1 MFGFLTSRHA
11 AQAAVPLP
19 RVRFTSE
26 DLFVLLGGADAG
38 QFAVDEYTV
47 DFDRLDREGM
57 GVWRRAMAA
66 RLAPTG
72 LVDSAG
78 EPCDALAEAL
88 YPLNKPGVT
97 VEDGSPRMSAG
108 ERDGRT
114 VSAAFYE
121 GRATALRREP
131 GRRGGFTVHP
141 LGDPAGWDER
151 FRELAGIPPIVPAP
165 VQERIVCRPD
175 PNIGESIIRNDVA
188 YLRALCA
195 RYGSDG
201 RALFGFA
208 ARLSS
213 DRALRREV
221 RSVVS
226 ADLRDSTFD
235 ESLGFTIPTPT
246 GEQWRTKCSFVF
258 PSAGAFMTSAG
269 AFKSPG
275 EIPARSTDGSA
286 IKSPEERGFTE
297 FSVIDFVSGG
307 TLLDYMFDFYD
318 YPEEFR

>member
-1 MFGFLTSRHA
+1 MFEFLTRRYA
-11 AQAAVPLP
+11 AQAAVPLT

-38 QFAVDEYTV
+38 QFAVDEYAV
-47 DFDRLDREGM
+47 DFDRWAREGAAA
-57 GVWRRAMAA
+57 WRRAMAA

-97 VEDGSPRMSAG
+97 VEDGNPRTSAR

-151 FRELAGIPPIVPAP
+151 FRELAGIPPVAPAAIP
-165 VQERIVCRPD
+165 ERIIFKEAPEAGD
-175 PNIGESIIRNDVA
+175 AIKGNDVPWM
-188 YLRALCA
+188 RSFCA
-195 RYGSDG
+195 RCGSDG
-201 RALFGFA
+201 RALLGFA

-221 RSVVS
+221 RTLVS
-226 ADLRDSTFD
+226 ADLRGSVFND
-235 ESLGFTIPTPT
+235 SLGFTIPTPT
-246 GEQWRTKCSFVF
+246 GEQWRTKIAVTF
-258 PSAGAFMTSAG
+258 PSAGAFMTG
-269 AFKSPG
+269 ARVVKTPG
-275 EIPARSTDGSA
+275 SGEML
-286 IKSPEERGFTE
+286 E
-297 FSVIDFVSGG
+297 FGVIDFVSGG

>member
-1 MFGFLTSRHA
+1 MFEFLTRRHA
-11 AQAAVPLP
+11 AQAAVPLT

-38 QFAVDEYTV
+38 QFAVDEYAV

-57 GVWRRAMAA
+57 GAWRRAMAA

-97 VEDGSPRMSAG
+97 VEDGNPRTSAR

-151 FRELAGIPPIVPAP
+151 FRELTGIPPVAPAAIP
-165 VQERIVCRPD
+165 ERIIFKVD
-175 PNIGESIIRNDVA
+175 LGVADAIKGNDVL
-188 YLRALCA
+188 YLRSFCA
-195 RYGSDG
+195 RHGSDG
-201 RALFGFA
+201 RALLGFA
-208 ARLSS
+208 ERLSS
-213 DRALRREV
+213 DRSLRRCT
-221 RSVVS
+221 RLFVS
-226 ADLRDSTFD
+226 ADLRGSVFND
-235 ESLGFTIPTPT
+235 SLGFTIPTPT

-258 PSAGAFMTSAG
+258 PSEGAFLTDARSV
-269 AFKSPG
+269 KSPG
-275 EIPARSTDGSA
+275 E
-286 IKSPEERGFTE
+286 KEMFEFGF
-297 FSVIDFVSGG
+297 IDFVSGG